1 MYMSARFACSLAKGG
16 IEMLGKVLKI
26 VGYAVVD
33 LLVVAVVEGRKQEP
47 AMEVEIVE

>member
-1 MYMSARFACSLAKGG
+1 
-16 IEMLGKVLKI
+16 MLGKVLKI